1 LPSQPN
7 IQIAADIVKSAF
19 PAKGFADL
27 AEVAGFLGIAK
38 KTAQNWVSAGR
49 FPVQTVLING
59 RRLVQTP
66 AIIHYLAS
74 TSGLPPQQ
82 EAIDPIEVPEVFPVV
97 TPLVTA
103 KRSTGRPTNR
113 EKGKRRLN

>member
-1 LPSQPN
+1 MLPSQPN

-27 AEVAGFLGIAK
+27 VEVAGFLGIAK
-38 KTAQNWVSAGR
+38 KTAQNWVSAGQ

-59 RRLVQTP
+59 RRQVPIP

-74 TSGLPPQQ
+74 TSGLTLNMPGMRH
-82 EAIDPIEVPEVFPVV
+82 ALSVNCKHMVI
-97 TPLVTA
+97 
-103 KRSTGRPTNR
+103 STGRWGTCTNIGCNR
-113 EKGKRRLN
+113 AKSP